1 MSKENFEQY
10 KTAKYMRA
18 KQLALH
24 LGIGLS
30 TVWAYTKQGKI
41 TAKKISDRVT
51 VFDVAEVEKA
61 LTSKNDDKIIKDSK
75 DEDIHNKSK
84 TIEILEK
91 KISKYESIINNQ
103 KKIIEIL
110 LLNQELE

>member
-1 MSKENFEQY
+1 MDKN
-10 KTAKYMRA
+10 KTVKYLRA
-18 KQLALH
+18 KQLAQH

-30 TVWAYTKQGKI
+30 TDYWYNKQGKI
-41 TAKKISDRVT
+41 ESKKIRGRDT
-51 VFDVAEVEKA
+51 VLEVAKVEKV

-91 KISKYESIINNQ
+91 KLSKYESMINNQ

-110 LLNQELE
+110 LLNQELVYK

>member
-1 MSKENFEQY
+1 MEKENLEY

-30 TVWAYTKQGKI
+30 TVWAYAKQGKI

-51 VFDVAEVEKA
+51 VFDVVEVEKA
-61 LTSKNDDKIIKDSK
+61 L
-75 DEDIHNKSK
+75 
-84 TIEILEK
+84 LGA
-91 KISKYESIINNQ
+91 
-103 KKIIEIL
+103 
-110 LLNQELE
+110 